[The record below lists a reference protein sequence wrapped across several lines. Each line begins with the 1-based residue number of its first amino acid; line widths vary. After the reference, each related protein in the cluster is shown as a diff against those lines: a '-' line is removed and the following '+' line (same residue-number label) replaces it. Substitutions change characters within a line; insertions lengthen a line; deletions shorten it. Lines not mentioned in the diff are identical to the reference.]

1 MRVIGKFKIKITKKE
16 ITRRHII
23 FIRRENYVRE
33 DL

>member
-1 MRVIGKFKIKITKKE
+1 MRVIGKFKIKIAKEE